1 VTRVTLIG
9 FGEAGQSIAKGLIS
23 EGHSKVTVYD
33 VTFNR
38 DGGENKIE
46 VAREYGVEP
55 ARGMSE
61 AITNAN
67 VVLSTVVASV
77 ARDVASEAAQHI
89 KAKQFYID
97 LNSVSPGL
105 KRQMAELFRPNV
117 NSFVEGAV
125 MARVG
130 ADGHR
135 TPILVAG
142 PAADAASKLLNGVG
156 MKTEVIGEAVGQAS
170 ANKMVRSIFMKGI
183 SALLSELLVAADRY
197 DITDRILESLSKTF
211 PTMNWPEV
219 ASYYLGRAAIHGVRM
234 GSEMAEVGET
244 LKDVKLN
251 PIMAHAIGE
260 RISWMGSQ
268 LKGHRWPEGEPKTY
282 QEILD
287 AIAHTTATMKN

>member
-1 VTRVTLIG
+1 MTRLTLIG
-9 FGEAGQSIAKGLIS
+9 FGEAGQSIAKGLMS
-23 EGHSKVTVYD
+23 EGKSKVTVYD
-33 VTFNR
+33 VTFSR
-38 DGGENKIE
+38 SGGEKRLE
-46 VAREYGVEP
+46 AARECGAIPVLSMAEAVED
-55 ARGMSE
+55 AD
-61 AITNAN
+61 

-77 ARDVASEAAQHI
+77 AKEVASEAAKHF
-89 KAKQFYID
+89 KAGQFYVD

-105 KRQMAELFRPNV
+105 KRQMAEVFRPNDA
-117 NSFVEGAV
+117 SFIEGAV

-130 ADGHR
+130 ANGHR

-142 PAADAASKLLNGVG
+142 PEADTASKLLNDAG
-156 MKTEVIGEAVGQAS
+156 MKIEVVGSAVGQAS

-234 GSEMAEVGET
+234 GSEMSEVAET
-244 LKDVKLN
+244 LNDVKLS
-251 PIMAHAIGE
+251 PVMALAIGE
-260 RISWMGSQ
+260 RMSWMGSQ
-268 LKGHRWPEGEPKTY
+268 LKGQSWPEGEPKTY

-287 AIAHTTATMKN
+287 ALAQKTASAKA